1 MNFFTIYN
9 HIIPPVKP
17 ILERASA
24 YLAKMPAALSGQ
36 GAHSAIFD
44 VAVALVKGFGLSSEE
59 ALPLLLQWNQHC
71 LPPWSESELRHK
83 LRSAATTDTRPDGY
97 LLVDA
102 PLLAAYASRDTGPV
116 PLPTMPEFLGEADL
130 KALKRLSW
138 PAFYLPENNDL
149 DEIAAQRRIPTTALR
164 VLVDRGLLK
173 SSRCGGHSC
182 FVLHED
188 RFAQARRYDGR
199 PFQDAEGRTFKTR
212 NLPGSEGAF
221 FGRSLL
227 QNIPNV
233 LLVEGV
239 IGLVEAAATFC
250 FLGKMNHWTVLAATS
265 ASSCFARDPAL
276 LKKLAGR
283 HVRILPDADEAGLNG
298 AASWLA
304 DLRAVGARADVMGLP
319 AGHKDLG
326 SLIAEPETYRETLTS
341 LFQ

>member
-1 MNFFTIYN
+1 MNN
-9 HIIPPVKP
+9 HNLPPLKP
-17 ILERASA
+17 ILERAGA
-24 YLAKMPAALSGQ
+24 YLAKMPAAASGQ
-36 GAHSAIFD
+36 GQHSAIFE
-44 VAVALVKGFGLSSEE
+44 VAVALVKGFGLSPEE

-71 LPPWSESELRHK
+71 VPPWSESELRHK

-102 PLLAAYASRDTGPV
+102 PLLATYTLRNTNPV
-116 PLPTMPEFLGEADL
+116 LPLAALLPTMPEFKSEADL
-130 KALKRLSW
+130 RALKRLSW

-149 DEIAAQRRIPTTALR
+149 DEIAAQRRIPMTALR

-173 SSRCGGHSC
+173 SARCGGHSC
-182 FVLHED
+182 FVLHEE

-304 DLRAVGARADVMGLP
+304 DLRAVGARVDVMGLP

-326 SLIAEPETYRETLTS
+326 SLIAEPETHRETLTS